1 MTDVCQRYILK
12 YTLFYFSSF
21 KKLKMALTSDQITNI
36 TRQTITEFKLD
47 EENDSKNIEQILKMH
62 GNQQFYI
69 LRYVSFCKNF
79 LILSKVGKYTI
90 EVPSHR
96 EHYFVDRLSDSC
108 FIQVKNRRVE
118 KVHLNS
124 EYYNEIYLTI
134 DVFR

>member
-1 MTDVCQRYILK
+1 
-12 YTLFYFSSF
+12 
-21 KKLKMALTSDQITNI
+21 MALTSDQITNI
-36 TRQTITEFKLD
+36 TRQTISEFKLD
-47 EENDSKNIEQILKMH
+47 EKNDSKNIEQILKLN
-62 GNQQFYI
+62 GNNQFYI

-90 EVPSHR
+90 EVPSRR
-96 EHYFVDRLSDSC
+96 EHYFVDRLTNSC

-118 KVHLNS
+118 EVQLHS

>member
-36 TRQTITEFKLD
+36 TRQTISEFKLD

-90 EVPSHR
+90 EVPSRR

-108 FIQVKNRRVE
+108 FI
-118 KVHLNS
+118 
-124 EYYNEIYLTI
+124 
-134 DVFR
+134 

>member
-1 MTDVCQRYILK
+1 
-12 YTLFYFSSF
+12 
-21 KKLKMALTSDQITNI
+21 MALTSDQIINI
-36 TRQTITEFKLD
+36 TRQIISEFNLS
-47 EENDSKNIEQILKMH
+47 EENDSKNIEQILKLH

-79 LILSKVGKYTI
+79 LILSKSGKYTI
-90 EVPSHR
+90 EVPSR
-96 EHYFVDRLSDSC
+96 KEHYFVNRLTNSC

-118 KVHLNS
+118 EVQLRS

>member
-1 MTDVCQRYILK
+1 
-12 YTLFYFSSF
+12 
-21 KKLKMALTSDQITNI
+21 MALTSDEIINI
-36 TRQTITEFKLD
+36 TRQTISEFKLN
-47 EENDSKNIEQILKMH
+47 EEEDSKYIEQVLKMH

-69 LRYVSFCKNF
+69 LRYVSFVKNF

-90 EVPSHR
+90 EVPSQR
-96 EHYFVDRLSDSC
+96 ERYFVDRLSDSC

-118 KVHLNS
+118 KTELHS

>member
-1 MTDVCQRYILK
+1 
-12 YTLFYFSSF
+12 
-21 KKLKMALTSDQITNI
+21 MALSTDEIVNI
-36 TRQTITEFKLD
+36 TKQTISEFKLD
-47 EENDSKNIEQILKMH
+47 EEKDLKNIEQVLKMH

-69 LRYVSFCKNF
+69 LRYVLFIKNF

-90 EVPSHR
+90 EVPSCKER
-96 EHYFVDRLSDSC
+96 YFADRLSDSC

-118 KVHLNS
+118 KTELNS

>member
-1 MTDVCQRYILK
+1 
-12 YTLFYFSSF
+12 
-21 KKLKMALTSDQITNI
+21 MALTSDEIINI
-36 TRQTITEFKLD
+36 TRQTISEFNLD

-90 EVPSHR
+90 EIPSR
-96 EHYFVDRLSDSC
+96 KERYFLDRLTDSC

-118 KVHLNS
+118 EVRLRS
-124 EYYNEIYLTI
+124 EYYNEVYLTI